1 MTELHDSQTDDELVF
16 VPLGGTGEI
25 GMNLNLYGLDG
36 KWIMLDLGVTFGE
49 DGLPGVDVVMP
60 DPTFIED
67 RHSDLLA
74 IVLTHGHEDHLGAV
88 QYLWPRFR
96 CPVYASPFAAA
107 LLRRKLAEVGLE
119 DEVELHEV
127 PIGGRFELGPFDLE
141 FVTVTHS
148 ILEPNAVAVRT
159 RYGTVL
165 HTGDF
170 KIETAPP
177 VGDATDVDKLK
188 ALGDAGVLAM
198 VCDSTNVLQKGN
210 SGQEADLCDSLD
222 ALVADR
228 TGRVLV
234 TTFASNATRVNTVAR
249 IAARH
254 GRHLALVGRSLWRI
268 VEAAREAGYLR
279 DLPPLLS
286 DADIGY
292 LPRDKVLIL
301 ATGSQ
306 GEPRAAL
313 AKIAAEDHPNVTLE
327 AGDVVVFSSKII
339 PGNGKPIYR
348 MINRL
353 MKRGIEVV
361 TERDAF
367 VHVSG
372 HPARDELAQYYD
384 WVRPST
390 VIPVHGEARHLREH
404 VSFSRS
410 CGVPHAV
417 LAENGDVI
425 RLAPGPIEIVDSVPT
440 GRLALDG
447 NMLLPID
454 SDVLRERRRLMRE
467 GVLFVTLVMD
477 ESGDLLADPKWR
489 AQGVLIDGEI
499 PEGGLAE
506 MVRGNLKALSAS
518 KRRDDEV
525 VRETARLAVRRE
537 LRRVYDKRP
546 TVTVELV
553 RI

>member
-1 MTELHDSQTDDELVF
+1 MTEPTDTQADDELVF

-36 KWIMLDLGVTFGE
+36 KWLMLDLGVTFGE
-49 DGLPGVDVVMP
+49 DALPGIEVVMP
-60 DPTFIED
+60 DPSFIEE
-67 RHSDLLA
+67 RKADLLA
-74 IVLTHGHEDHLGAV
+74 IVLTHAHEDHLGAV
-88 QYLWPRFR
+88 PYLWPRLG

-107 LLRRKLAEVGLE
+107 MLRRKLAEAGLE
-119 DEVELHEV
+119 DQVELHEV
-127 PIGGRFELGPFDLE
+127 PLGARFEIGPFDLE

-148 ILEPNAVAVRT
+148 ILEPNAVAIRT
-159 RYGTVL
+159 PHGTVL

-170 KIETAPP
+170 KIEPEPP
-177 VGDATDVDKLK
+177 VGDATDVEKLT
-188 ALGDAGVLAM
+188 ALGKAGVLAM
-198 VCDSTNVLQKGN
+198 VCDSTNVLQNGS
-210 SGQEADLCDSLD
+210 SGSEADLRVSLD
-222 ALVADR
+222 EVIAGR
-228 TGRVLV
+228 SGRVVV
-234 TTFASNATRVNTVAR
+234 TTFASNATRVDTVAR

-254 GRHLALVGRSLWRI
+254 GRHVALVGRSMWRI
-268 VEAAREAGYLR
+268 VDAAREAGYLR
-279 DLPPLLS
+279 DLPPFLS
-286 DADIGY
+286 DRDIGY

-313 AKIAAEDHPNVTLE
+313 AKIAAEDHPNIGLE
-327 AGDVVVFSSKII
+327 PGDVVVFSSKII
-339 PGNGKPIYR
+339 PGNGKSIYR
-348 MINRL
+348 LINRL
-353 MKRGIEVV
+353 VKLGIDVV

-372 HPARDELAQYYD
+372 HPARDELAQYYE
-384 WVRPST
+384 WVRPRT

-404 VSFSRS
+404 VAYARS
-410 CGVPHAV
+410 CGVPNAV

-425 RLAPGPIEIVDSVPT
+425 RLAPGNIEIVDTVPT

-447 NMLLPID
+447 NTLIPID
-454 SDVLRERRRLMRE
+454 SDILRERRRIMRE

-477 ESGDLLADPKWR
+477 ESGALLADPQWR
-489 AQGVLIDGEI
+489 AQGVLVDGAL
-499 PEGGLAE
+499 PEGGLADT
-506 MVRGNLKALSAS
+506 VRRNLKALSAT
-518 KRRDDEV
+518 KRRDDEL

>member
-1 MTELHDSQTDDELVF
+1 MTKKDDIQAGDELVF

-36 KWIMLDLGVTFGE
+36 KWVMLDLGVTFGE
-49 DGLPGVDVVMP
+49 DTLPGIDVVMP
-60 DPTFIED
+60 DPAFIEE
-67 RHSDLLA
+67 RRADLLA
-74 IVLTHGHEDHLGAV
+74 IVLTHAHEDHLGAV
-88 QYLWPRFR
+88 QYLWPRLG

-107 LLRRKLAEVGLE
+107 MLRRKLGETGFE

-159 RYGTVL
+159 RHGTVL

-170 KIETAPP
+170 KIETEPP
-177 VGDATDVDKLK
+177 VGDATDVEKLK
-188 ALGDAGVLAM
+188 SIGEAGVLAM
-198 VCDSTNVLQKGN
+198 VCDSTNVLQAGS
-210 SGQEADLCDSLD
+210 SGQEAALRDSLD
-222 ALVADR
+222 EVIAGCS
-228 TGRVLV
+228 GRVIV
-234 TTFASNATRVNTVAR
+234 TTFASNATRVDTVAR

-268 VEAAREAGYLR
+268 VDAAREAGYLL

-286 DADIGY
+286 DTDIGY
-292 LPRDKVLIL
+292 LPREKVLIL

-306 GEPRAAL
+306 GEPRAAM
-313 AKIAAEDHPNVTLE
+313 AKIAADDHPSITLDQ
-327 AGDVVVFSSKII
+327 GDTVVFSSKII
-339 PGNGKPIYR
+339 PGNGRPIYR
-348 MINRL
+348 LINRL
-353 MKRGIEVV
+353 HRRGIDVI

-372 HPARDELAQYYD
+372 HPARDELAQYYK
-384 WVRPST
+384 WVRPRT
-390 VIPVHGEARHLREH
+390 VVPVHGETRHLREH
-404 VSFSRS
+404 VAYARS

-417 LAENGDVI
+417 LAENGNVI
-425 RLAPGPIEIVDSVPT
+425 RLAPGQVEIVDTVPT

-447 NMLLPID
+447 NTLLPID
-454 SDVLRERRRLMRE
+454 SEVLRERRRLMRE

-477 ESGDLLADPKWR
+477 EDGGLLADPQWR
-489 AQGVLIDGEI
+489 SQGVLVDGAL
-499 PEGGLAE
+499 PEGGLADT
-506 MVRGNLKALSAS
+506 VRRSLSALSAT
-518 KRRDDEV
+518 KRRDDEL

-537 LRRVYDKRP
+537 LRRVYDKKP

>member
-1 MTELHDSQTDDELVF
+1 VTEPTDTQADDELVF

-36 KWIMLDLGVTFGE
+36 KWLMLDLGVTFGE
-49 DGLPGVDVVMP
+49 DALPGIEVVMP
-60 DPTFIED
+60 DPSFIEE
-67 RHSDLLA
+67 RKADLLA
-74 IVLTHGHEDHLGAV
+74 IVLTHAHEDHLGAV
-88 QYLWPRFR
+88 PYLWPRLG

-107 LLRRKLAEVGLE
+107 MLRRKLAEAGLE
-119 DEVELHEV
+119 DQVELHEV
-127 PIGGRFELGPFDLE
+127 PLGARFEIGPFDLE

-148 ILEPNAVAVRT
+148 ILEPNAVAIRT
-159 RYGTVL
+159 PHGTVL

-170 KIETAPP
+170 KIEPEPP
-177 VGDATDVDKLK
+177 VGDATDVEKLT
-188 ALGDAGVLAM
+188 ALGKAGVLAM
-198 VCDSTNVLQKGN
+198 VCDSTNVLQNGS
-210 SGQEADLCDSLD
+210 SGSEADLRVSLD
-222 ALVADR
+222 EVIAGR
-228 TGRVLV
+228 SGRVVV
-234 TTFASNATRVNTVAR
+234 TTFASNATRVDTVAR

-254 GRHLALVGRSLWRI
+254 GRHVALVGRSMWRI
-268 VEAAREAGYLR
+268 VDAAREAGYLR
-279 DLPPLLS
+279 DLPPFLS
-286 DADIGY
+286 DRDIGY

-313 AKIAAEDHPNVTLE
+313 AKIAAEDHPNIGLE
-327 AGDVVVFSSKII
+327 PGDVVVFSSKII
-339 PGNGKPIYR
+339 PGNGKSIYR
-348 MINRL
+348 LINRL
-353 MKRGIEVV
+353 VKLGIDVV

-372 HPARDELAQYYD
+372 HPARDELAQYYE
-384 WVRPST
+384 WVRPRT

-404 VSFSRS
+404 VAYARS
-410 CGVPHAV
+410 CGVPNAV

-425 RLAPGPIEIVDSVPT
+425 RLAPGNIEIVDTVPT

-447 NMLLPID
+447 NTLIPID
-454 SDVLRERRRLMRE
+454 SDILRERRRIMRE

-477 ESGDLLADPKWR
+477 ESGALLADPQWR
-489 AQGVLIDGEI
+489 AQGVLVDGAL
-499 PEGGLAE
+499 PEGGLADT
-506 MVRGNLKALSAS
+506 VRRNLKALSAT
-518 KRRDDEV
+518 KRRDDEL